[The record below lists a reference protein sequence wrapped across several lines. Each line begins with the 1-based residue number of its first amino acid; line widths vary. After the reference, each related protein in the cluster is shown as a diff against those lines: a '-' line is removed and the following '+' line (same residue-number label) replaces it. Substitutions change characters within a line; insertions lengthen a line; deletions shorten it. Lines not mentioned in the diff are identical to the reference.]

1 MLKTLILL
9 QAYGGFDAGT
19 KVDVQEEDVESLIT
33 DGIAKPEITIEKHP
47 DETVVETSTDSVAV
61 AKKIAEE
68 IRAEL
73 KAEIKSE
80 GFKFYAQAKDK
91 DKLATG
97 PYHDFGEFAKA
108 VATKDDK
115 LFNWEAER
123 KISGMSEGIA
133 ADGGFLIPTEWS
145 NALLE
150 AISEESVIAPRC
162 RNFPVNQNLSLPFLN
177 RGSMATSY
185 TGGTTVYKPAEGVAK
200 TTSYPVFAKAELKL
214 NKMAIVIYATDELI
228 NDSSIALQTYLTVL
242 ASTEFAQTKDEDII
256 QGSGAGECLGV
267 LNAPC
272 TVSQAK
278 ETGQAADTIVTEN
291 IVKMYSRLYPRSRR
305 NGIWLANS
313 DCYPQLATLTINV
326 GTGGAPVG
334 LLQSLTVGGIATA
347 TNTTLLGLPLIL
359 TEHCQTV
366 GTVGDVILG
375 DFSQYVTITKA
386 GMGMETATSIH
397 LKFLEDET
405 AFRFVIRFDGQP
417 WWAQAITPKHSA
429 LTQSPFITLASR
441 D

>member
-1 MLKTLILL
+1 MKTMILL
-9 QAYGGFDAGT
+9 QDYSGFKKGDE
-19 KVDVQEEDVESLIT
+19 VDVKDEDVEGLIK
-33 DGIAKPEITIEKHP
+33 DGIAKEKVDITKH
-47 DETVVETSTDSVAV
+47 DENSENDEEVVDAESVAKLV
-61 AKKIAEE
+61 YDNLK
-68 IRAEL
+68 AEL
-73 KAEIKSE
+73 KNEGSKIFAEP
-80 GFKFYAQAKDK
+80 KDK
-91 DKLATG
+91 DKISNG
-97 PYHDFGEFAKA
+97 PYHNFGEFAKA
-108 VATKDDK
+108 VARPDQK
-115 LFNWEAER
+115 FANWNEER
-123 KISGMSEGIA
+123 KVSGMSEGIA
-133 ADGGFLIPTEWS
+133 ADGGFLVPPEWS

-150 AISEESVIAPRC
+150 AINEEGVIAPKC

-177 RGSMATSY
+177 RGSLATSY

-200 TTSYPVFAKAELKL
+200 TTSYPILAKAELKL
-214 NKMAIVIYATDELI
+214 HKMAIVIYATDELI
-228 NDSSIALQTYLTVL
+228 DDSSIALQTYLTTL

-291 IVKMYSRLYPRSRR
+291 IVKMYSRLYSRSA
-305 NGIWLANS
+305 GKAVWLANP

-334 LLQSLTVGGIATA
+334 LLQSITVGGIATA
-347 TNTTLLGLPLIL
+347 TNTTLLGRPLIL
-359 TEHCQTV
+359 SEHCQTV
-366 GTVGDVILG
+366 GTVGDIILG

-386 GMGMETATSIH
+386 GKGMETATSIH